1 MSPKATF
8 FCVFM
13 VYMVYMFFM
22 VYMVFNVCWC
32 WKMRGNPIL
41 APRRS
46 VWMIKY
52 QHDNVMMVM
61 VLNMI
66 VMIMVM
72 MVMFN

>member
-1 MSPKATF
+1 
-8 FCVFM
+8 M
-13 VYMVYMFFM
+13 VYNVSFIWFLWFIWFICFFM
-22 VYMVFNVCWC
+22 VYMDFNVRWC

-41 APRRS
+41 APGKS

-61 VLNMI
+61 VMNMI